1 MSSKGAK
8 ERKARKP
15 ARVGEVKESYLTA
28 LVETGLSQDLIE
40 KARVELV
47 KEKFLT
53 PFRVAQRYGVKI
65 STARRLLR
73 ILAEEGLLVLVAG
86 NRRSRVYV
94 ARKG

>member
-1 MSSKGAK
+1 VSSKGAK
-8 ERKARKP
+8 EKKARKP
-15 ARVGEVKESYLTA
+15 VKVEEVKESHLMA
-28 LVETGLSQDLIE
+28 MVETGLPSDLIN